1 MMKYKEKI
9 ENHLDSIDRCQAAIE
24 RMLDEYMVTGNKRNV
39 QEASQRTKESIRYAE
54 HLRNLVELE
63 R

>member
-9 ENHLDSIDRCQAAIE
+9 ENHIDSIERCQSSIE
-24 RMLDEYMVTGNKRNV
+24 RMLDEYLVTGNKRNV
-39 QEASQRTKESIRYAE
+39 QEASKRTKEAVRYTE

>member
-1 MMKYKEKI
+1 MMKYKEQI
-9 ENHLDSIDRCQAAIE
+9 ENHLDSIDRSLASVE
-24 RMLDEYMVTGNKRNV
+24 RMLNEYGVTGNQRTLKEANVRN
-39 QEASQRTKESIRYAE
+39 QEAIRFTE